1 MSTAIRISNLQQLL
15 CQLYPCPLSHTTP
28 LLACLLAFH
37 LFSQQL
43 NEIACNWQRRRDA
56 EGRICSGY
64 HYTFIVS
71 CCCCCCCVDAV
82 VDAIVAGQEDEE
94 EDDHDD
100 DDADDDA
107 GDDMRRWVGVNLI
120 KYTLK
125 QRARQREREKVMKRD
140 RDRQAR
146 RQRQP

>member
-1 MSTAIRISNLQQLL
+1 MKLHVTGRGVVRQG
-15 CQLYPCPLSHTTP
+15 
-28 LLACLLAFH
+28 
-37 LFSQQL
+37 
-43 NEIACNWQRRRDA
+43 
-56 EGRICSGY
+56 GRICSGY

-94 EDDHDD
+94 EEDD
-100 DDADDDA
+100 DDADDEA

-125 QRARQREREKVMKRD
+125 QRAREREGNEK
-140 RDRQAR
+140 
-146 RQRQP
+146 RQRQAGT